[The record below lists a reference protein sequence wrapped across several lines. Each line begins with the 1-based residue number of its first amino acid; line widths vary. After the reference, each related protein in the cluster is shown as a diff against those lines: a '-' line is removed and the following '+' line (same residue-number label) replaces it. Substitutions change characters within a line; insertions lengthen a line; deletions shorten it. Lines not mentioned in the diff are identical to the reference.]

1 MVKSSGKKSNQ
12 GPISKKVLAGLRK
25 INTRKVIDLSEFKE
39 AKIYSENL
47 EKEIISQKDLSK
59 HDPLHGIYIYA
70 QNKLSVFAEQL
81 GEIPAL
87 SKLTNAYADAED
99 LYLPSGPPMS
109 PLTASYFSC
118 WGFLDLCVGLK
129 KETFGT
135 VIIDLCKSLE
145 ADPGLIQVFECM
157 QKSRMGVYIHRG
169 NSGGYVFLEE
179 LITGKQIKAIVP
191 SGYAGKPDEIW
202 FVRVLPEPFPEL
214 NFGYSVVFTTPYVM
228 MEMNGG
234 RLIPALKENWLSFFE
249 RNIEKTNIKDEI
261 HAYEKLMKY
270 GRNRLFWNE
279 YIFEG
284 YAGYQHE
291 MIMLAGFPDIP
302 LSRPH
307 SEESEERMDFE
318 I

>member
-1 MVKSSGKKSNQ
+1 M
-12 GPISKKVLAGLRK
+12 KKVLAGLRK
-25 INTRKVIDLSEFKE
+25 TNTRKVIDFSEFKE

-59 HDPLHGIYIYA
+59 HDPLHGVYIYA
-70 QNKLSVFAEQL
+70 QNKLSVLVEQL
-81 GEIPAL
+81 GELPAL
-87 SKLTNAYADAED
+87 LKLTNAYADAQE

-109 PLTASYFSC
+109 PLTASYFTC

-129 KETFGT
+129 KETFAT
-135 VIIDLCKSLE
+135 VTIDLCKSLE
-145 ADPGLIQVFECM
+145 VDPELIQAFESM
-157 QKSRMGVYIHRG
+157 QKSRMGVYIHQG
-169 NSGGYVFLEE
+169 NSGKYVFLEE
-179 LITGKQIKAIVP
+179 LITEKQIKAIVP
-191 SGYAGKPDEIW
+191 SGYAGKPNEIW
-202 FVRVLPEPFPEL
+202 LVRVFPEPSPEL

-228 MEMNGG
+228 MEMNGD
-234 RLIPALKENWLSFFE
+234 RLIPASKENWLSFFE
-249 RNIEKTNIKDEI
+249 RNIEKTKIKDKI

-284 YAGYQHE
+284 YADYRHE

-307 SEESEERMDFE
+307 SEESQKRMDIE

>member
-1 MVKSSGKKSNQ
+1 M
-12 GPISKKVLAGLRK
+12 
-25 INTRKVIDLSEFKE
+25 
-39 AKIYSENL
+39 
-47 EKEIISQKDLSK
+47 
-59 HDPLHGIYIYA
+59 
-70 QNKLSVFAEQL
+70 FAEQL

-87 SKLTNAYADAED
+87 LKLTNAYADAQE

-109 PLTASYFSC
+109 PLTSSYFTC

-135 VIIDLCKSLE
+135 VTIDLCKSLE
-145 ADPGLIQVFECM
+145 VDPGLIQVFECM
-157 QKSRMGVYIHRG
+157 QKSRMGFYIHRG
-169 NSGGYVFLEE
+169 NSGKYVLLEE
-179 LITGKQIKAIVP
+179 LITEKQIKVIVP

-228 MEMNGG
+228 MELKGD
-234 RLIPALKENWLSFFE
+234 RLIPASKENWLSFFE
-249 RNIEKTNIKDEI
+249 RNIEKTNIKDKI

-284 YAGYQHE
+284 YADYQHE

-307 SEESEERMDFE
+307 SEESQKRMDIE